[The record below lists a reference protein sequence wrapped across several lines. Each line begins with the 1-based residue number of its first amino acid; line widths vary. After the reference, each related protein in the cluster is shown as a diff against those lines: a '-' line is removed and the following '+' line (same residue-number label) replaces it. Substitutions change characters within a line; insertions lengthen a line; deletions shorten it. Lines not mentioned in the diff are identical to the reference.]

1 MGKRG
6 KTDNF
11 ILHDQAVIRERSALA
26 ADILEYCR
34 LCPRKC
40 GVNRLSG
47 QVGFCGI
54 GSRVRVFSYGPHFG
68 EEKAL
73 VAGQGSGAI
82 FFSGCNLQCVFCQNH
97 EISMASR
104 HRREKEQELG
114 YRELAAIMLDLQQ
127 QGCANINLVTPTHV
141 VPQILAALAEAV
153 GMGLNIPIVYNSSG
167 YDCVESLRLLD
178 GIIDI
183 YLPDCK
189 FFSREK
195 AARFLQAKDYPQVM
209 RKAVAEMHRQVG
221 DLVCDA
227 QGRAV
232 RGLLVRHLV
241 MPGMVGETEKIMQ
254 FLAEKISCETFVN
267 VMDQYHPC
275 HRAREFSEINRM
287 IAPYEYSQA
296 VQAAREAGLHRFE
309 QRDISRL
316 LAIFGR

>member
-1 MGKRG
+1 MGKRE

-11 ILHDQAVIRERSALA
+11 TFHDQAVIWERSARA
-26 ADILEYCR
+26 ADNLESCR

-54 GSRVRVFSYGPHFG
+54 GSRARVFSYGPHFG

-97 EISMASR
+97 EISIVSR
-104 HRREKEQELG
+104 NQREKDQELG
-114 YRELAAIMLDLQQ
+114 SKDLAAIMLDLQQ

-153 GMGLNIPIVYNSSG
+153 GMGLTIPIVYNSSG

-178 GIIDI
+178 GIVDI
-183 YLPDCK
+183 YMPDCK

-195 AARFLQAKDYPQVM
+195 ATRFLQTKDYPQVM
-209 RKAVAEMHRQVG
+209 RKAVVEMHRQVG

-227 QGRAV
+227 QGMAV
-232 RGLLVRHLV
+232 SGLLVRHLV

-254 FLAEKISCETFVN
+254 FLAEKISSETFVN
-267 VMDQYHPC
+267 IMDQYHPC

-287 IAPYEYSQA
+287 LDPYEYKQA
-296 VQAAREAGLHRFE
+296 MQAAREAGLHRFE